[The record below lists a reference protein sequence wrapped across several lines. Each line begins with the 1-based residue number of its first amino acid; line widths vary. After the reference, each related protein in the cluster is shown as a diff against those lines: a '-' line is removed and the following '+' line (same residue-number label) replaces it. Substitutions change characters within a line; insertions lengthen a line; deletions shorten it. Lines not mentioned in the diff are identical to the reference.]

1 MAEAVY
7 EAQGVCGARAG
18 LAITARRMAGQRISG
33 AGDEPSRLALCGE
46 RRWGSGCVHV
56 AEAGARAGCLGGCAG
71 SGRVMIWVTI
81 QY

>member
-7 EAQGVCGARAG
+7 EAQGVCRAREG

-46 RRWGSGCVHV
+46 RRWGSGRVHV
-56 AEAGARAGCLGGCAG
+56 AEAGARAGCLGGGVG

>member
-7 EAQGVCGARAG
+7 EAQDVCGTREG
-18 LAITARRMAGQRISG
+18 LAITARRMAGQRING

-46 RRWGSGCVHV
+46 RRWGSGHVHV
-56 AEAGARAGCLGGCAG
+56 AEAGARAGCLRGCAG

>member
-1 MAEAVY
+1 MAEAIY
-7 EAQGVCGARAG
+7 EAQGVCGAREG

-46 RRWGSGCVHV
+46 RRWGSGRVHV